1 MLTVCLLS
9 GWLVTGLPVTCLLAC
24 WLTGLPALFLILKSN
39 FNPPRS
45 TGRLSGRSVG
55 GTGTAAAAGWRW
67 RGGDG
72 ERSDGAHVLPR
83 ALQMIRPQA
92 MTRGAQL
99 QPRATMSTS
108 GTVSMGTV
116 VGGAGMVM
124 LIRPAEVDGGRQ
136 AYPVQRQ
143 HMTAPM
149 HPRHRS
155 RLHRHGS
162 PSQSRDSVS

>member
-24 WLTGLPALFLILKSN
+24 WLAGLPALFVILKPN
-39 FNPPRS
+39 FSPPRS
-45 TGRLSGRSVG
+45 TPRFSGRSVG

-83 ALQMIRPQA
+83 ALQMIRPRA
-92 MTRGAQL
+92 MTRGAQM
-99 QPRATMSTS
+99 QPRATRSTS
-108 GTVSMGTV
+108 GTVSIGIV

-124 LIRPAEVDGGRQ
+124 LIRAAEVDGGRQ
-136 AYPVQRQ
+136 AVPARRQ
-143 HMTAPM
+143 HMATPM
-149 HPRHRS
+149 HARHRS
-155 RLHRHGS
+155 RVHRHRS
-162 PSQSRDSVS
+162 HSQSRDSVS

>member
-1 MLTVCLLS
+1 
-9 GWLVTGLPVTCLLAC
+9 
-24 WLTGLPALFLILKSN
+24 
-39 FNPPRS
+39 
-45 TGRLSGRSVG
+45 
-55 GTGTAAAAGWRW
+55 
-67 RGGDG
+67 
-72 ERSDGAHVLPR
+72 
-83 ALQMIRPQA
+83 MIRPQA

-149 HPRHRS
+149 HTRHRS

-162 PSQSRDSVS
+162 HSQSRDSVS